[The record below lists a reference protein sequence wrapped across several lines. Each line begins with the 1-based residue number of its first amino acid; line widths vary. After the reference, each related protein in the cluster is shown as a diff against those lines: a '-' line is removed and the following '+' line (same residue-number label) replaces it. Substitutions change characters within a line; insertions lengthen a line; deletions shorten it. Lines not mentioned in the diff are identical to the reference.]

1 MKFQLAPCHR
11 PVTNQRIMVH
21 RYTDTRLPAPP
32 SLARAFWWSFRT
44 VLLTDRG

>member
-21 RYTDTRLPAPP
+21 RYTDTRLPASPRRE
-32 SLARAFWWSFRT
+32 RAFWWSLST
-44 VLLTDRG
+44 PLLTDRG